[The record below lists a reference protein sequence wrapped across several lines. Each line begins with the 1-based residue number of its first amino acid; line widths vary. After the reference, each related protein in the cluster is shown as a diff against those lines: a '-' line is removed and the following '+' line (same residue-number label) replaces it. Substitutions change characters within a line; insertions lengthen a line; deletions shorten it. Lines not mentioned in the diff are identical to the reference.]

1 MRAEQTVNEMVQ
13 EVLWRQAKVHAK
25 RTGEPLAEALEAVLQ
40 TPAGWQLS
48 GLRDGPHAQ
57 EEARDWQEGLLWE
70 RALERLEG
78 MATLDLMSRFSTEGN
93 YSWLDDCMER
103 LEGKEARAEYYG
115 LLEAELASLRG

>member
-48 GLRDGPHAQ
+48 GLRDRPHAQ
-57 EEARDWQEGLLWE
+57 EEARDWQEGTCRVLRSPGGGARQPE
-70 RALERLEG
+70 V
-78 MATLDLMSRFSTEGN
+78 MSSLSR
-93 YSWLDDCMER
+93 R
-103 LEGKEARAEYYG
+103 PG
-115 LLEAELASLRG
+115 LLVSGLLFTQVPGMNILRTSPFG